1 MRGGLPSPVTTGF
14 ARPVKTVADIE
25 AVLQLPRGS
34 LVSVRNVHHLFE
46 AGTRLRPESS
56 APPVLTKNF
65 RKSGEIS
72 FTHREWLVEMSRAAN
87 L

>member
-34 LVSVRNVHHLFE
+34 LVSARNVHHLLE

>member
-1 MRGGLPSPVTTGF
+1 MRSGLPSPVTTGF
-14 ARPVKTVADIE
+14 ARALKIVADIE
-25 AVLQLPRGS
+25 AMQQLPRGS

-46 AGTRLRPESS
+46 AGTQLRPERS